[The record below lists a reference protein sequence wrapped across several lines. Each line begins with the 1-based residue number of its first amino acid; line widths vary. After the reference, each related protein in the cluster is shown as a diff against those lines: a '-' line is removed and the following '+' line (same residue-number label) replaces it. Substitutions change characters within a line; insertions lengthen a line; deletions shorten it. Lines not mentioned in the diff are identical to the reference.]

1 MSKET
6 IFSLR
11 DVTFYYPDTKRP
23 AISGITMDVE
33 TGWWVSIVGDNGS
46 GKSTLA
52 KHLNA
57 LLVPTQGVC
66 FVLGNDT
73 KDSSSHWKIRK
84 NVSMVF
90 QNPENQIVAS
100 VVEEEVAFGPE
111 NLGLSS
117 EEIKKRVNW
126 ALDVTGLA
134 EFAQK
139 PTYALSGGQKQRL
152 ALAGAL
158 AMKPKCI
165 VLDEATSMLDP
176 EGRRDLMEV
185 LKKLHEG
192 GMTVV
197 TITHRVEEILMS
209 DYVAVLRQGKLT
221 FYGRLGDVLEDSKL
235 VEFGIK
241 EPAIFRLWR
250 DLKARGLLE
259 DRVFPRAKDM
269 AENVVQ
275 RLCR

>member
-1 MSKET
+1 
-6 IFSLR
+6 
-11 DVTFYYPDTKRP
+11 
-23 AISGITMDVE
+23 MDVE

-57 LLVPTQGVC
+57 LLLPTRGVC

-73 KDSSSHWKIRK
+73 KDSSLHWEIRK

-117 EEIKKRVNW
+117 EEIKGRVNW

-250 DLKARGLLE
+250 DLKTRGLLDDE
-259 DRVFPRAKDM
+259 VFPRAEDM

-275 RLCR
+275 KLCR

>member
-250 DLKARGLLE
+250 DLKTRGLLDDE
-259 DRVFPRAKDM
+259 VFPRAEDM

-275 RLCR
+275 KLCR